1 MTSAIQQRVK
11 FNASPARLFKLY
23 MDSRRHSA
31 ATHAKAVV
39 SRRPGGRFSAFD
51 GMITGKM
58 LAIVSN
64 HMIVQ
69 AWRAKHWK
77 KTDLDST
84 LVLTFREI
92 KRGAQIDL
100 VHVNVPEHDH
110 NGVKKGWVR
119 YYWKPW
125 RAYLAKGK
133 GTADSRERSLTMS
146 P

>member
-1 MTSAIQQRVK
+1 MTPAIQQRVR

-23 MDSRRHSA
+23 MDSRQHSV

-58 LAIVSN
+58 LAIVPN
-64 HMIVQ
+64 RMIVQ

-77 KTDLDST
+77 KTDLDSV
-84 LVLTFREI
+84 LVLTFSKI
-92 KRGAQIDL
+92 TDGTQVDL

-110 NGVKKGWVR
+110 DGVKKGWAK

-125 RAYLAKGK
+125 RAYLAP
-133 GTADSRERSLTMS
+133 GTRKSRAR
-146 P
+146 

>member
-1 MTSAIQQRVK
+1 MRAIQQRVR
-11 FNASPARLFKLY
+11 FNASPARLFELY
-23 MDSRRHSA
+23 MDSRQHSV

-58 LAIVSN
+58 LAIVPN
-64 HMIVQ
+64 RMIVQ

-84 LVLTFREI
+84 LVLTFGETR
-92 KRGAQIDL
+92 RGTQIDL
-100 VHVNVPEHDH
+100 VHVSVPDHDH
-110 NGVKKGWVR
+110 RGVSNGWAK

-125 RAYLAKGK
+125 RAYLAQGEGNSRGK
-133 GTADSRERSLTMS
+133 
-146 P
+146 